1 MKHLLYETVF
11 IILVILMANQTYT
24 KMLRSFKIRLPLLSE
39 FFFFY
44 SMFLIMTQVSK
55 VALVL
60 VKR

>member
-11 IILVILMANQTYT
+11 IILVILMANQTYI